1 MPSALIGANRLNAE
15 VETGK
20 EALLVA
26 PPDQRSSDS
35 LRAFAAGTG
44 AVARRD
50 EAAVA
55 LWPGR

>member
-1 MPSALIGANRLNAE
+1 MNAE